1 VVAELVTRLRRAPER
16 MLHGWRRRRM
26 REMLRRRPPP
36 ATLLVVCHGN
46 VCRSPFAAAL
56 LRPSLSRKGVRVDS
70 AGFVGPGRRSPLE
83 AVTAAARYGVDLST
97 HRSTVLTVDRV
108 RPASIIVVTDP
119 AQGREI
125 RARFGRAEDDVVVL
139 GDFDPQPIDSRKIRD
154 PVNQP
159 LEVFEE
165 TYARIE
171 RCIRE
176 LERAIGSLG
185 VTRSDG

>member
-1 VVAELVTRLRRAPER
+1 VLAELVTQLRRAPDR
-16 MLHGWRRRRM
+16 LLHGWRRRRL

-56 LRPSLSRKGVRVDS
+56 LRPSLSRKGVRVES
-70 AGFVGPGRRSPLE
+70 AGFVYSGRPSPPE

-97 HRSTVLTVDRV
+97 HRSKLLTVDSV
-108 RPASIIVVTDP
+108 RPASLIVVTDP

-125 RARFGRAEDDVVVL
+125 CARFGRGDGDVLVL
-139 GDFDPQPIDSRKIRD
+139 GDFDPQPIESRKIRD

-159 LEVFEE
+159 LTVFEE

-176 LERAIGSLG
+176 LERAIG
-185 VTRSDG
+185 